1 MRCLYIR
8 KDSMKDTYALVIHGG
23 AGTIT
28 RKSMSSEKEAAYRTA
43 LNTALAA
50 GEQLLKKGAKAIDA
64 AEAAVRVM
72 EDSDLFNAGK
82 GAVFTH
88 DGTHEMDASVMD
100 GNGRRAGA
108 VAGITSVKNPV
119 CLARAVMEQSE
130 HVFLIG
136 KGAEEYARTLD
147 LEHAAPEYFST
158 EFRKA
163 QLMRIRDTG
172 RTQLDHTE
180 EEEEEDH
187 KKYGTVGAVAL
198 DTSGNLAAA
207 TSTGGITNKRFG
219 RVGDTAV
226 IGSGTYAENGV
237 CAVSS
242 TGWGE
247 YYLRAVAAYDIAA
260 LMKYGGRSLDEA
272 CAEVLNGHIA
282 EMGGDGGFIAVDSLG
297 CIAMPFNTEGMYRGF
312 AKSTGE
318 REIAVYRK

>member
-1 MRCLYIR
+1 
-8 KDSMKDTYALVIHGG
+8 MKDTYALVIHGG

-28 RKSMSSEKEAAYRTA
+28 RKSMSSEKEEAYRAA
-43 LNTALAA
+43 LNAALNA
-50 GEQLLKKGAKAIDA
+50 GEQLLKKGGQAIDA

-88 DGTHEMDASVMD
+88 EGTHEMDASVMD

-108 VAGITSVKNPV
+108 VAGVSSVKNPI
-119 CLARAVMEQSE
+119 CLARAIMEQSE

-136 KGAEEYARTLD
+136 KGAEEYARTLNLD
-147 LEHAAPEYFST
+147 HVAPEYFST
-158 EFRKA
+158 DFRKT
-163 QLMRIRDTG
+163 QLMKIRDTG
-172 RTQLDHTE
+172 RTQLDHT
-180 EEEEEDH
+180 EEEDH

-219 RVGDTAV
+219 RVGDTPV

-282 EMGGDGGFIAVDSLG
+282 EMGGDGGFIAVDSAG
-297 CIAMPFNTEGMYRGF
+297 GVAMPFNTEGMYRGF